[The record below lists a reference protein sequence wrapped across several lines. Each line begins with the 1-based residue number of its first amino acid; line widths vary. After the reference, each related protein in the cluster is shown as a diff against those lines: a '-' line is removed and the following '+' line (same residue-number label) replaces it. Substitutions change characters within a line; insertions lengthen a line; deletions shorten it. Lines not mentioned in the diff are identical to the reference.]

1 MKSLHIYIIALL
13 FSAVSLS
20 SCEKFLDVKPAREV
34 TSDDL
39 LEDRKGYESALAG
52 LYFDLGSSALYGGN
66 LTFNFMDALAGYWD
80 ISHSE
85 HRYYRLNNYDYS
97 ALESQVNSF
106 WAPMYEVIFNANNL
120 INSLED
126 KGDLNF
132 NERLVLGEAVGI
144 RAFVHLDLFRIYGPV
159 VVQEGLSAKSLPYR
173 KKADAVIEP
182 FLPAE
187 DYLNQVLADLNWAKE
202 LLAEDPIIE
211 NGGTGNGNVSGGID
225 YNSLLDRRRNRF
237 NINAATGM
245 MARVYQLLGDQQV
258 AREYALTT
266 IENTSAEFV
275 TSTDFNQTTTADT
288 RLTKE
293 IVFGLYLREHY
304 ELTRGVFGIDGS
316 SVNVTSSLIVN
327 YDNLQNFI
335 FQDASGDYRRN
346 RWFQNSLNYTV
357 FTRYAEAPPAQDQ
370 FLAYRPEMSLLSI
383 SELYYII
390 AESYM
395 SEDPQKS
402 YEYLNEVLKIR
413 GFNALLDVQSATPE
427 TAMKELVKEVRR
439 QYYGEGQL
447 FFFLKRHFLD
457 IEKSSSSI
465 VPAALGIFKL
475 PIPKNE
481 LEFNN

>member
-1 MKSLHIYIIALL
+1 
-13 FSAVSLS
+13 
-20 SCEKFLDVKPAREV
+20 
-34 TSDDL
+34 
-39 LEDRKGYESALAG
+39 
-52 LYFDLGSSALYGGN
+52 
-66 LTFNFMDALAGYWD
+66 
-80 ISHSE
+80 
-85 HRYYRLNNYDYS
+85 
-97 ALESQVNSF
+97 
-106 WAPMYEVIFNANNL
+106 
-120 INSLED
+120 
-126 KGDLNF
+126 
-132 NERLVLGEAVGI
+132 
-144 RAFVHLDLFRIYGPV
+144 
-159 VVQEGLSAKSLPYR
+159 
-173 KKADAVIEP
+173 IEP

-335 FQDASGDYRRN
+335 FHDAIGDY
-346 RWFQNSLNYTV
+346 S
-357 FTRYAEAPPAQDQ
+357 RY
-370 FLAYRPEMSLLSI
+370 
-383 SELYYII
+383 
-390 AESYM
+390 
-395 SEDPQKS
+395 
-402 YEYLNEVLKIR
+402 
-413 GFNALLDVQSATPE
+413 
-427 TAMKELVKEVRR
+427 
-439 QYYGEGQL
+439 
-447 FFFLKRHFLD
+447 
-457 IEKSSSSI
+457 
-465 VPAALGIFKL
+465 
-475 PIPKNE
+475 
-481 LEFNN
+481 